1 MSHRHLTKIK
11 IKLKAEQ
18 NKRHQNLTKIVTL
31 N

>member
-1 MSHRHLTKIK
+1 MSHRHLTHK